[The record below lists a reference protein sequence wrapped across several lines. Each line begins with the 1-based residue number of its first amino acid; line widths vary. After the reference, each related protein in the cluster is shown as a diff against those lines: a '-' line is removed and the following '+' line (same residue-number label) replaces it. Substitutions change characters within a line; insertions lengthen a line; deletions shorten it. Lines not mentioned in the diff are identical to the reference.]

1 MIILSRQRDES
12 IVIGDDL
19 EIVVLGVLG
28 DRVRIGIRTRAEGPA
43 GSLEIGQTEPSV
55 ASPSVVNRGPD
66 EIDDMDAHFG

>member
-28 DRVRIGIRTRAEGPA
+28 DRVRIGIGTRAEGPA
-43 GSLEIGQTEPSV
+43 GSLETDQTEPSV
-55 ASPSVVNRGPD
+55 TSSPVVNSGPD
-66 EIDDMDAHFG
+66 EIDDKDTHFG